1 MKAKF
6 YVEHPWVGGTKVCSR
21 DLGHMTKMAATPIY
35 TVKSLIN
42 ARAFIR
48 IIVHFAEG
56 GGRLLEAIVFCK
68 THSEV

>member
-1 MKAKF
+1 MIFLKYLFKTLI
-6 YVEHPWVGGTKVCSR
+6 VS
-21 DLGHMTKMAATPIY
+21 